1 MLNPR
6 FKGAQPI
13 DVFVVPV
20 GRWSDGSAGYV
31 GPLHLEAVHPSI
43 SLRVPGSRKERAGGS
58 IMSAREIQDQKTI
71 AREMFVQQAAHANA
85 DVSAS
90 PLRGATICS
99 TKSRRGYTLE
109 STADEFCE
117 AADASLLPVIRVDA
131 ADLMRVLRQLEV
143 IAKRQAPRIAFK
155 AKGSIL
161 LLDLADILAVQAEG
175 NYVSLQH
182 RPNPYLVHESLSSMA
197 EKLKP
202 YGFIRIHRSVV
213 VNISAV
219 EEIQPLPTGEYRLRV
234 KGGKEYLV
242 TRTYKHNLR
251 DLAQLWVGSER
262 LCGQQ
267 TARGITSLFHR
278 SIPDRPSRK
287 VNS

>member
-1 MLNPR
+1 MS
-6 FKGAQPI
+6 
-13 DVFVVPV
+13 V
-20 GRWSDGSAGYV
+20 G
-31 GPLHLEAVHPSI
+31 
-43 SLRVPGSRKERAGGS
+43 
-58 IMSAREIQDQKTI
+58 EIQDQKAI
-71 AREMFVQQAAHANA
+71 GREMFVQQADHANA

-99 TKSRRGYTLE
+99 SKSKRDYTLE
-109 STADEFCE
+109 LTADEFCE
-117 AADASLLPVIRVDA
+117 AADTSLPTVTRVDVA
-131 ADLMRVLRQLEV
+131 NFMRVLRQFEM
-143 IAKRQAPRIAFK
+143 IAKRQSARLAFK

-182 RPNPYLVHESLSSMA
+182 RPNPYLVHESLSSIT

-234 KGGKEYLV
+234 KGGNEYLV

-251 DLAQLWVGSER
+251 YLAQLWVGSER
-262 LCGQQ
+262 LCG
-267 TARGITSLFHR
+267 
-278 SIPDRPSRK
+278 
-287 VNS
+287 

>member
-1 MLNPR
+1 MSLAAKGWGTDLPKSQVMLNPQ
-6 FKGAQPI
+6 FL
-13 DVFVVPV
+13 D
-20 GRWSDGSAGYV
+20 
-31 GPLHLEAVHPSI
+31 
-43 SLRVPGSRKERAGGS
+43 
-58 IMSAREIQDQKTI
+58 
-71 AREMFVQQAAHANA
+71 
-85 DVSAS
+85 
-90 PLRGATICS
+90 
-99 TKSRRGYTLE
+99 
-109 STADEFCE
+109 STADGFCE
-117 AADASLLPVIRVDA
+117 AAGPSLLPVIRVDA
-131 ADLMRVLRQLEV
+131 ANLMRVLGQLEDIAKG

-182 RPNPYLVHESLSSMA
+182 RSNSYLVHESLSSMA

-202 YGFIRIHRSVV
+202 YGFIRIHRSAV

-262 LCGQQ
+262 LCG
-267 TARGITSLFHR
+267 
-278 SIPDRPSRK
+278 
-287 VNS
+287 

>member
-1 MLNPR
+1 M
-6 FKGAQPI
+6 
-13 DVFVVPV
+13 
-20 GRWSDGSAGYV
+20 
-31 GPLHLEAVHPSI
+31 I
-43 SLRVPGSRKERAGGS
+43 S
-58 IMSAREIQDQKTI
+58 REIQDQKAI
-71 AREMFVQQAAHANA
+71 APEIFVQQAAHANA
-85 DVSAS
+85 DISAR
-90 PLRGATICS
+90 PLPGATIFS
-99 TKSRRGYTLE
+99 TQSRRDYTLE
-109 STADEFCE
+109 SIADELCE
-117 AADASLLPVIRVDA
+117 GPDASLLPVIRVDA
-131 ADLMRVLRQLEV
+131 ANLMRVLRQLEV

-155 AKGSIL
+155 TKGRIL

-182 RPNPYLVHESLSSMA
+182 RPNAYLVHESLSSMA

-262 LCGQQ
+262 LC
-267 TARGITSLFHR
+267 S
-278 SIPDRPSRK
+278 
-287 VNS
+287 

>member
-1 MLNPR
+1 
-6 FKGAQPI
+6 
-13 DVFVVPV
+13 
-20 GRWSDGSAGYV
+20 
-31 GPLHLEAVHPSI
+31 
-43 SLRVPGSRKERAGGS
+43 
-58 IMSAREIQDQKTI
+58 MSVREIQDQKAI

-85 DVSAS
+85 DVPAS
-90 PLRGATICS
+90 PLRRATNRS
-99 TKSRRGYTLE
+99 TKSRRDYILE
-109 STADEFCE
+109 STADEFRE
-117 AADASLLPVIRVDA
+117 PADTSILPAIRVDA
-131 ADLMRVLRQLEV
+131 NLMRVLRQLEV

-175 NYVSLQH
+175 NYVSL
-182 RPNPYLVHESLSSMA
+182 RPRTNPYLVHESLSSMA

-202 YGFIRIHRSVV
+202 YGFIRIHRSVI

-262 LCGQQ
+262 LCG
-267 TARGITSLFHR
+267 
-278 SIPDRPSRK
+278 
-287 VNS
+287 

>member
-1 MLNPR
+1 
-6 FKGAQPI
+6 
-13 DVFVVPV
+13 
-20 GRWSDGSAGYV
+20 
-31 GPLHLEAVHPSI
+31 
-43 SLRVPGSRKERAGGS
+43 
-58 IMSAREIQDQKTI
+58 MSAREIQDQKAI

-99 TKSRRGYTLE
+99 TKSRRDYTLE

-117 AADASLLPVIRVDA
+117 AADTSLLPVIRVDA
-131 ADLMRVLRQLEV
+131 ANLMRVLRQLEV
-143 IAKRQAPRIAFK
+143 TAKRQAPRIAFK

-161 LLDLADILAVQAEG
+161 LLDLADILALQAEG
-175 NYVSLQH
+175 NYVSLQQIIPIQSNRLL

-262 LCGQQ
+262 LCG
-267 TARGITSLFHR
+267 
-278 SIPDRPSRK
+278 
-287 VNS
+287 

>member
-1 MLNPR
+1 
-6 FKGAQPI
+6 
-13 DVFVVPV
+13 
-20 GRWSDGSAGYV
+20 
-31 GPLHLEAVHPSI
+31 
-43 SLRVPGSRKERAGGS
+43 
-58 IMSAREIQDQKTI
+58 MSAREIQDQRTI
-71 AREMFVQQAAHANA
+71 ARKMVVQQPAYANA
-85 DVSAS
+85 DVPAG

-99 TKSRRGYTLE
+99 NQSIGDYTLE

-117 AADASLLPVIRVDA
+117 AADASLLPANRADA
-131 ADLMRVLRQLEV
+131 NLMRVLRQLEV

-175 NYVSLQH
+175 NYVSL
-182 RPNPYLVHESLSSMA
+182 RPRTNPYLVHESLSSMA

-219 EEIQPLPTGEYRLRV
+219 EKIQPLPTGEYRLRV

-262 LCGQQ
+262 LCG
-267 TARGITSLFHR
+267 
-278 SIPDRPSRK
+278 
-287 VNS
+287 

>member
-1 MLNPR
+1 
-6 FKGAQPI
+6 
-13 DVFVVPV
+13 
-20 GRWSDGSAGYV
+20 
-31 GPLHLEAVHPSI
+31 
-43 SLRVPGSRKERAGGS
+43 
-58 IMSAREIQDQKTI
+58 MSTREIQDEKAI
-71 AREMFVQQAAHANA
+71 SREMFVQQTAHATA
-85 DVSAS
+85 DVSTS
-90 PLRGATICS
+90 PLRGATICA
-99 TKSRRGYTLE
+99 TKSRRDYTLE
-109 STADEFCE
+109 STTDEFYE
-117 AADASLLPVIRVDA
+117 LADTSSLPVIRVNA
-131 ADLMRVLRQLEV
+131 ANLMRVLRRLEV

-182 RPNPYLVHESLSSMA
+182 RPNPYLVRESLSSMV

-219 EEIQPLPTGEYRLRV
+219 EEIQPLPTGEYKLRV
-234 KGGKEYLV
+234 RGGKEYLV

-262 LCGQQ
+262 LPG
-267 TARGITSLFHR
+267 
-278 SIPDRPSRK
+278 
-287 VNS
+287 